1 MKRLLLFAM
10 MCVSMSFVFGQKKG
24 DKVVK
29 VTSSEIRW
37 WGYKVVKT
45 VPTTHSGTVK
55 LKSGKFTFDK
65 TVLVDGEF
73 VVDMKSIMAGDVSS
87 QDEDMVKLTN
97 DLKSTNFFEVKKF
110 PLAKFHLTKIIPL
123 ANSDYNST
131 VYGDITIKGVR
142 KTITFPANVY
152 ITQFTVVIE
161 SAKFSLNRRDF
172 KVFYQSSLKDYF
184 IKNEMDIQFKLST
197 EKLDNENRTPV
208 KKKK

>member
-1 MKRLLLFAM
+1 MV
-10 MCVSMSFVFGQKKG
+10 CVSMSFVFAQKKG

-45 VPTTHSGTVK
+45 VASSHSGTVK

-73 VVDMKSIMAGDVSS
+73 VIDMKSIMAGDVS
-87 QDEDMVKLTN
+87 DEDQVKLTD

-123 ANSDYNST
+123 ANSEFNST

-197 EKLDNENRTPV
+197 AVLDNENRVPV

>member
-10 MCVSMSFVFGQKKG
+10 MCVSMSFVFAQKKG

-45 VPTTHSGTVK
+45 VPTSHSGTVK

-73 VVDMKSIMAGDVSS
+73 VIDMKSIMAGDVS
-87 QDEDMVKLTN
+87 DEDQVKLTN

-123 ANSDYNST
+123 ANSEYNST

-142 KTITFPANVY
+142 KTISFPANVY

-184 IKNEMDIQFKLST
+184 IKNEMDLQFKLST
-197 EKLDNENRTPV
+197 EKLDNENRTP
-208 KKKK
+208 KKKG

>member
-1 MKRLLLFAM
+1 M
-10 MCVSMSFVFGQKKG
+10 MCVSISFAFAQKKG

-45 VPTTHSGTVK
+45 VASSHSGTVK
-55 LKSGKFTFDK
+55 LKSGKFNFDK
-65 TVLVDGEF
+65 TVMVDGEF
-73 VVDMKSIMAGDVSS
+73 VIDMRSLMAGDVSE
-87 QDEDMVKLTN
+87 EDQIKLTN
-97 DLKSTNFFEVKKF
+97 DLKGPNFFDVKKF
-110 PLAKFHLTKIIPL
+110 PIAKFHLTKIIPL
-123 ANSDYNST
+123 ANSEYNST
-131 VYGDITIKGVR
+131 VYGDITIKDVR
-142 KTITFPANVY
+142 KTISFPANVY

-184 IKNEMDIQFKLST
+184 IKNEMDIQFKIST

-208 KKKK
+208 KKK